1 MSNHNHKSA
10 FAVRCHTFGKAEKRL
25 YDFAKEYFGKENT
38 FLVLNTEEALDIPSA
53 FNKIIFNSKKIL
65 SDKELFWQP
74 DTGWRCGDYSYYAMH
89 HVLSEY
95 KYFWL
100 AEPDLRFCNA
110 TAADFFQELEEFD
123 FDFLAPFLNVA
134 SEKLDFFH
142 TAKVLEAQPMSCL
155 FPLTRLS
162 TSSIPKLFEIRKK
175 ISKNFFNG
183 NIPASAYPNDEIFV
197 STVTRRLGMKC
208 AAIDKISS
216 SNFLL
221 LRSDPENVLL
231 EEQVENIKADMVMHP
246 VLSEKRFV
254 ENRKNQFNR
263 LLRRNRDFSSW
274 LWFALNKTKNK
285 EVQKKVERMFV
296 EEFEKFLTQRKDG

>member
-1 MSNHNHKSA
+1 MSTSNHKSA
-10 FAVRCHTFGKAEKRL
+10 FAVRCHTFGKAEARL

-38 FLVLNTEEALDIPSA
+38 FLVLNTEESLDVPSE
-53 FNKIIFNSKKIL
+53 FNKIIFNAKKIL
-65 SDKELFWQP
+65 NDKELFWQP

-89 HVLSEY
+89 QVLSEY

-110 TAADFFQELEEFD
+110 TAADFFEELENFD

-162 TSSIPKLFEIRKK
+162 TRSVPKLYDIRKK
-175 ISKNFFNG
+175 ISKKFFNG
-183 NIPASAYPNDEIFV
+183 SIPASAYPNDEIFIA
-197 STVTRRLGMKC
+197 TVTRRLGMKC

-231 EEQVENIKADMVMHP
+231 EEQVETIKADMVMHP
-246 VLSEKRFV
+246 VLSEERFL

-263 LLRRNRDFSSW
+263 LLRRSRDFSSW
-274 LWFALNKTKNK
+274 VWFALNKTKNK
-285 EVQKKVERMFV
+285 DVQKKVEEMFV
-296 EEFEKFLTQRKDG
+296 EEFKSFLSQRKDG

>member
-1 MSNHNHKSA
+1 MLLQKSSIFFTLQSFRSATNVVSFSLTVFQLVA
-10 FAVRCHTFGKAEKRL
+10 FQIVW
-25 YDFAKEYFGKENT
+25 
-38 FLVLNTEEALDIPSA
+38 
-53 FNKIIFNSKKIL
+53 NSKKDIQ
-65 SDKELFWQP
+65 K
-74 DTGWRCGDYSYYAMH
+74 
-89 HVLSEY
+89 
-95 KYFWL
+95 
-100 AEPDLRFCNA
+100 
-110 TAADFFQELEEFD
+110 
-123 FDFLAPFLNVA
+123 
-134 SEKLDFFH
+134 
-142 TAKVLEAQPMSCL
+142 
-155 FPLTRLS
+155 
-162 TSSIPKLFEIRKK
+162 
-175 ISKNFFNG
+175 FFNG

-246 VLSEKRFV
+246 VLSEKRFL
-254 ENRKNQFNR
+254 ENRRNQFNR